1 MYMLDTNIII
11 FCIRHGDSNCARR
24 VASHL
29 GRDICISVITYA
41 ELEFGIQNS
50 IMPERNR
57 EAVKRFLAGISIIDF
72 DIDAAVAFGAVLAEL
87 KRKHRYDVARNRDK
101 MIAAHA
107 RSRGDVLVTNNIKD
121 FKDIEHL
128 MIEDWRE
135 IGDLP

>member
-11 FCIRHGDSNCARR
+11 FCIRHRDSVCARR

-29 GRDICISVITYA
+29 GKDICISVITYT

-50 IMPERNR
+50 IMPEKNR
-57 EAVKRFLAGISIIDF
+57 EAVKRFLAGISIVDF
-72 DIDAAVAFGAVLAEL
+72 DIDAAVDFGAVLAEL
-87 KRKHRYDVARNRDK
+87 KQKQRYDVARDRDK

-121 FKDIEHL
+121 FKDIDRL
-128 MIEDWRE
+128 ILEDWRE
-135 IGDLP
+135 IGDLL